1 MKKMTFTVGE
11 KDFELNDQMSE
22 AEKIHIYDEAMKGH
36 PRNKK
41 NYKVIDVVTE
51 VKRILVKDQ
60 KVKEKIK
67 KLKREIYVMDQEIVA
82 LEHLIA
88 KRDQLVGELKK
99 LEEDKCLIDD
109 RQLAEY
115 EGKKALGEGLL
126 NLP

>member
-22 AEKIHIYDEAMKGH
+22 AEKTHIYDEAMKEH

-51 VKRILVKDQ
+51 VKRILVKGQ

-67 KLKREIYVMDQEIVA
+67 RLKREIYVMDQEIVA

-88 KRDQLVGELKK
+88 KRGQLVGELKK